1 MNRTRILGLAAVLA
15 LGTSFTYAQ
24 TGNPAPQGDRQARMQ
39 QRTQQF
45 QEKRLDRMATVLDLT
60 EDQKTRAKAIFEAS
74 AAQQKQLNTQAQTL
88 HQQMREAMDTGNS
101 AQVNALIDQRS
112 RLMADRMKIQANAQL
127 EFRKLLT
134 PAQLEKAKQLRGSF
148 GQGAHPGKGK
158 GFKGGKGRGGAGFGA
173 GRGA

>member
-39 QRTQQF
+39 QRAQQF
-45 QEKRLDRMATVLDLT
+45 QEKRMDRLATVLDLT

-74 AAQQKQLNTQAQTL
+74 AAQQKQLSAQAQTL
-88 HQQMREAMDTGNS
+88 HQQMREAMDAGNS
-101 AQVNALIDQRS
+101 AQVNAVIDQRA

-134 PAQLEKAKQLRGSF
+134 PAQLEKAKKLRGSF
-148 GQGAHPGKGK
+148 GQGPGAGQ